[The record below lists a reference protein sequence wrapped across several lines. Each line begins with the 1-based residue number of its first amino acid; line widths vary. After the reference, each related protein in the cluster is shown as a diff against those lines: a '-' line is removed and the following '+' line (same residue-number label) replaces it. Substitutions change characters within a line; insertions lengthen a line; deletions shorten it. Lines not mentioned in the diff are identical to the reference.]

1 MALMSLLSNKLR
13 ASLAMLGVV
22 IGITFVLLMG
32 WLLGGLDKVF
42 EVTLSTFGEDVLYI
56 DKWDWAGGDNWV
68 ELRNRK
74 DITFEQY
81 KKVKERLSNRGFE
94 LVMPSVASMNGRIKY
109 DDIVATNVM
118 IQSTTH
124 QYPQTVG
131 NKISDGRFFNEQEN
145 ETGSR
150 VCIIGNT
157 VKENVFPKIDPINK
171 DLKING
177 ITYRIIG
184 VMKKNGGF
192 GPDFLDNQV
201 IIPIKRFFSQF
212 GNKRSVE
219 IDVKIGSKDP
229 QVIEDAKFEIRSIM
243 RQVRSIEPGG
253 KDDFTV
259 NSQEQFKKQFDQL
272 RLVVWGVGL
281 FMTGLSFLVGSIG
294 IMNIMFVSVT
304 ERTKE
309 IGLRKALGAT
319 KKSILTQFIIES
331 VFPMFLGAILG
342 LILTSIVA
350 YIASNK
356 LDIEYLSSSLKPLQ
370 VAIAIIVGV
379 LVGVIAG
386 AVPAFRAARLDPIEA
401 LRAD

>member
-184 VMKKNGGF
+184 VMKKMV
-192 GPDFLDNQV
+192 D
-201 IIPIKRFFSQF
+201 
-212 GNKRSVE
+212 
-219 IDVKIGSKDP
+219 
-229 QVIEDAKFEIRSIM
+229 
-243 RQVRSIEPGG
+243 
-253 KDDFTV
+253 
-259 NSQEQFKKQFDQL
+259 
-272 RLVVWGVGL
+272 LVQI
-281 FMTGLSFLVGSIG
+281 F
-294 IMNIMFVSVT
+294 
-304 ERTKE
+304 
-309 IGLRKALGAT
+309 
-319 KKSILTQFIIES
+319 
-331 VFPMFLGAILG
+331 
-342 LILTSIVA
+342 
-350 YIASNK
+350 
-356 LDIEYLSSSLKPLQ
+356 
-370 VAIAIIVGV
+370 
-379 LVGVIAG
+379 
-386 AVPAFRAARLDPIEA
+386 
-401 LRAD
+401 

>member
-184 VMKKNGGF
+184 VMKNGGF

-331 VFPMFLGAILG
+331 VFLCFLGAILG

>member
-1 MALMSLLSNKLR
+1 MS
-13 ASLAMLGVV
+13 
-22 IGITFVLLMG
+22 
-32 WLLGGLDKVF
+32 
-42 EVTLSTFGEDVLYI
+42 
-56 DKWDWAGGDNWV
+56 
-68 ELRNRK
+68 
-74 DITFEQY
+74 
-81 KKVKERLSNRGFE
+81 
-94 LVMPSVASMNGRIKY
+94 
-109 DDIVATNVM
+109 
-118 IQSTTH
+118 
-124 QYPQTVG
+124 
-131 NKISDGRFFNEQEN
+131 NE
-145 ETGSR
+145 
-150 VCIIGNT
+150 
-157 VKENVFPKIDPINK
+157 
-171 DLKING
+171 
-177 ITYRIIG
+177 
-184 VMKKNGGF
+184 KNGGF

-331 VFPMFLGAILG
+331 VFLCFLGAILG